1 MLCVIVITV
10 DPPWAVGPSIR
21 TGALGGR
28 HSAAAGVEV
37 GVEEE
42 GGEAQTGAQETCRQ
56 H

>member
-1 MLCVIVITV
+1 MLCVILITV
-10 DPPWAVGPSIR
+10 DPPWAIGPSIR

-42 GGEAQTGAQETCRQ
+42 GGEAQTGAQETGRQ